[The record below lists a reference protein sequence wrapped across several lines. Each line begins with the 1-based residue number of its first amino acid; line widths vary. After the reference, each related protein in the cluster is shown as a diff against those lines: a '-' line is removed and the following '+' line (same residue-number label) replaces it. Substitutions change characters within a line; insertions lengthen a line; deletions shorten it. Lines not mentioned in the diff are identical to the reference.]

1 MQGLLPVLMF
11 PVRSRPLA
19 VAALLAAAG
28 CSRDDAPQLAT
39 PGGSALLA
47 ALPPPVPSA
56 RRTPGAA
63 QIATSARI
71 RLATWNLKWLSAE
84 DDVGPVKRK
93 AADFQRL
100 KGYADRLDADII
112 ALQEVDGSQAAKR
125 VFDPARYAVH
135 LTSRSDAQRTGFAY
149 DRQLRVQSNPD
160 YTELDVGGVRY
171 GADIT
176 VRLGAHR
183 LRLLSVHLK
192 SGCLERP
199 LHSSDRPCQKL
210 SQQLPRL
217 EAWIDARAAE
227 QVPFAV
233 LGDFNRRLFKQPHDR
248 FWVEL
253 DDGQPPE
260 ADLWSPTEGQ
270 TARCWN
276 RKHPDFIDQLVLS
289 RSARALMVGGS
300 FTEHV
305 YDPADARHRRVLSD
319 HCPLAVVLRSTA
331 GAETAP
337 PSPMR
342 K

>member
-112 ALQEVDGSQAAKR
+112 ALSCLMTTTLPYQREVVEEMESLGLRERFR
-125 VFDPARYAVH
+125 V
-135 LTSRSDAQRTGFAY
+135 
-149 DRQLRVQSNPD
+149 
-160 YTELDVGGVRY
+160 
-171 GADIT
+171 
-176 VRLGAHR
+176 
-183 LRLLSVHLK
+183 
-192 SGCLERP
+192 
-199 LHSSDRPCQKL
+199 
-210 SQQLPRL
+210 
-217 EAWIDARAAE
+217 
-227 QVPFAV
+227 
-233 LGDFNRRLFKQPHDR
+233 
-248 FWVEL
+248 
-253 DDGQPPE
+253 
-260 ADLWSPTEGQ
+260 
-270 TARCWN
+270 
-276 RKHPDFIDQLVLS
+276 
-289 RSARALMVGGS
+289 MVGGGPVTKEWADEIGADG
-300 FTEHV
+300 FGRDAGEAVTE
-305 YDPADARHRRVLSD
+305 ARRLV
-319 HCPLAVVLRSTA
+319 ATEA
-331 GAETAP
+331 
-337 PSPMR
+337 
-342 K
+342 